1 MHHTGLMVEDSSLLG
16 LPGSGPKHLQLSE
29 VLETEFRQLE
39 NGSPVPPVT
48 ALMDRFDVSQGTVV
62 HALRN
67 LRNRGLVARPPGRKR
82 LVVVGRTG
90 RRDAVLNILLV
101 RSPWTSPDYDA
112 MIYALLEEAN
122 RERLHLETLHAVD
135 TDREEFARTLSAHD
149 AILLMPSSTH
159 PPHLVPL
166 VRQAGRPA
174 VMLWDDPEDTEIFRV
189 ADENHCVGEM
199 GAEFLMGLGHQRVL
213 AFLSE
218 PATSSVTKSR
228 LAGWASAL
236 RAAGE
241 SQPERFIIDCSV
253 EPGVQSIVGS
263 YERLRR
269 WLFQNG
275 NRLPA
280 TSVFCLHWTGALS
293 MLRALREVG
302 IDVPRDVSI
311 LTHGGGNRLCEFTNP
326 PLSVIQSD
334 VRDFAREALA
344 LLKSACLGDA
354 PRERIVRIPSF
365 IIERD
370 STAPPP
376 AQKASREPGKA

>member
-1 MHHTGLMVEDSSLLG
+1 MIDSSPQTT

-39 NGSPVPPVT
+39 HGSPVPPVT

-67 LRNRGLVARPPGRKR
+67 LRNRGLVTRPPGRKR

-112 MIYALLEEAN
+112 MIYALLEEAG
-122 RERLHLETLHAVD
+122 RERLHIETLHAVD
-135 TDREEFARTLSAHD
+135 TDREEFAQALYAHD

-159 PPHLVPL
+159 PANLVQL
-166 VRQAGRPA
+166 VRQTGRPA
-174 VMLWDDPEDTEIFRV
+174 VMLWDNPHDPEIFRV
-189 ADENHCVGEM
+189 ADENQRVGEM
-199 GAEFLMGLGHQRVL
+199 AAEFLLGLGHEHVL

-218 PATSSVTKSR
+218 PASSTVTQSR
-228 LAGWASAL
+228 LAGWSSAL
-236 RAAGE
+236 KAAGE
-241 SQPERFIIDCSV
+241 SEPERFIIDCSV

-326 PLSVIQSD
+326 PLTVIQSD
-334 VRDFAREALA
+334 VRDFAREALIM
-344 LLKSACLGDA
+344 LKSACLGDA
-354 PRERIVRIPSF
+354 PEERVVRIPSF
-365 IIERD
+365 ITERE

-376 AQKASREPGKA
+376 ARKVSRQAASPAKS

>member
-1 MHHTGLMVEDSSLLG
+1 MIDASSHST

-29 VLETEFRQLE
+29 VLETEFRQLDH
-39 NGSPVPPVT
+39 GSPVPPVT

-67 LRNRGLVARPPGRKR
+67 LRNRGLVTRPPGRKR

-122 RERLHLETLHAVD
+122 RERLHIETLHAVD
-135 TDREEFARTLSAHD
+135 TDREEFAQALYSHD
-149 AILLMPSSTH
+149 AILIMPSSTH
-159 PPHLVPL
+159 PSQLVSL
-166 VRQAGRPA
+166 VRQSGRPA
-174 VMLWDDPEDTEIFRV
+174 VMLWDNPNDPAIFRV
-189 ADENHCVGEM
+189 ADENQRVGEM
-199 GAEFLMGLGHQRVL
+199 AAEFLLGLGHERVL

-218 PATSSVTKSR
+218 PASSSVTQSR
-228 LAGWASAL
+228 LAGWSSAL

-241 SQPERFIIDCSV
+241 AQPERLIIDCSV

-302 IDVPRDVSI
+302 IDVPGDVSI

-354 PRERIVRIPSF
+354 PEERIVRIPSF
-365 IIERD
+365 ITERE
-370 STAPPP
+370 STAPPS
-376 AQKASREPGKA
+376 ARKASRKTTTPGKP